1 MILVLRLE
9 NFFSLRDKMTLDLQA
24 AKIQTEKGRALEG
37 NLFTINGEQM
47 LKSVAVF
54 GANASGKSNIIKG
67 IRTCVDI
74 IRSSHNYNED
84 TIFDVVPF
92 KY

>member
-47 LKSVAVF
+47 LK
-54 GANASGKSNIIKG
+54 GC
-67 IRTCVDI
+67 IRCQC
-74 IRSSHNYNED
+74 IR
-84 TIFDVVPF
+84 
-92 KY
+92 